1 MMEAKGRKILLVEDN
16 PDDIELIQRAL
27 RKYNIKVQVEVVQ
40 DGEKA
45 LDYLFARGEF
55 AEQEGEA
62 LPLVVLLDL
71 KLPKVDGL
79 EVLKALRADSRTKT
93 LPIVVLTSSTQEED
107 VEQAY
112 RSGANSFL
120 HKPVNFGDFRQL
132 VQQLGIYWLV
142 DNEPPPQ

>member
-1 MMEAKGRKILLVEDN
+1 METENRKMLLVEDN
-16 PDDIELIQRAL
+16 LDDIELILRAL
-27 RKYNIKVQVEVVQ
+27 RKYSIKAQVDVVQ
-40 DGEKA
+40 DGEEA

-55 AEQEGEA
+55 AKQENEE
-62 LPLVVLLDL
+62 LPVVVLLDL

-79 EVLKALRADSRTKT
+79 EVLKALRAEPRTRT

-112 RSGANSFL
+112 RLGANSFL

-142 DNEPPPQ
+142 DNEPPPE

>member
-1 MMEAKGRKILLVEDN
+1 MLLVEDN
-16 PDDIELIQRAL
+16 LDDIELILRAL
-27 RKYNIKVQVEVVQ
+27 RKGGVSSQVDVAQ
-40 DGEKA
+40 DGEEA

-55 AEQEGEA
+55 AKPENEE
-62 LPLVVLLDL
+62 LPVVVLLDL

-79 EVLKALRADSRTKT
+79 EVLKALRADPRTKT
-93 LPIVVLTSSTQEED
+93 LPVVVLTSSTQEEE

-112 RSGANSFL
+112 RLGANSFL

-142 DNEPPPQ
+142 ENEPPPE